1 MHKNRGGVGGE
12 GRAETIYV
20 AKVEVSRP
28 GDIIDVR
35 FEGK

>member
-20 AKVEVSRP
+20 AQVEISRP
-28 GDIIDVR
+28 GDIIDVGC
-35 FEGK
+35 EGK